1 MPNKKPGNRFENSQG
16 YSDDIDGQVV
26 NAIKETSTA
35 CKNPRKEAETL
46 KWSELSKVLE
56 MLPGILGR
64 YDENLFRNFPA
75 ETKKRVV
82 HAMGG
87 TLENSLANTDQ
98 VIALLQEHQRV
109 SDQKGR
115 DIARDPQQYFRV
127 SRCITNLA
135 HVAWQFDGSVLASHL
150 APEILIVNLSYLVL
164 FLDLIQTPSL
174 GHTKTSNPRLANPS
188 LPEQALEIWIQH
200 IE

>member
-75 ETKKRVV
+75 KTKKRVV

-98 VIALLQEHQRV
+98 VIALLQEHQRE

-115 DIARDPQQYFRV
+115 NIVGDPQQYLRV

-135 HVAWQFDGSVLASHL
+135 HVASQFDGSVLASHL
-150 APEILIVNLSYLVL
+150 ASETLVVNLSYQVL

-188 LPEQALEIWIQH
+188 LPEQALPIWIQH
-200 IE
+200 IG